1 MEIKMAT
8 NKVNGS
14 AYSVPPNVKSS
25 GSNNNRGVVARGGSV
40 ASGKLTNVGVS
51 RYNDSVFA
59 STVIDNSWAD
69 KALTSGTF
77 AYKNNRP
84 VGQRVSST
92 ISGVSNSAILSG
104 ADVPGQIRGIN
115 YRVVYRNRLD
125 TTAFRAGYFNL
136 YTGKY
141 SPKPS
146 VVTDTVSTDEAA
158 TVSRS
163 SPGTLAYKGGALN
176 PVQKAYPAKTN

>member
-8 NKVNGS
+8 NKTNGNV
-14 AYSVPPNVKSS
+14 YSVPPNVKSS

-51 RYNDSVFA
+51 RYNSTVFA
-59 STVIDNSWAD
+59 STVVDNASAD
-69 KALTSGTF
+69 KALSSGTF
-77 AYKNNRP
+77 SYQNNKP
-84 VGQRVSST
+84 VAQRLTST
-92 ISGVSNSAILSG
+92 ISGVANTTLRSG
-104 ADVPGQIRGIN
+104 ADIPGQIRGIN
-115 YRVVYRNRLD
+115 SRVVYRNRLD

-141 SPKPS
+141 SPTPTVYVDS
-146 VVTDTVSTDEAA
+146 VGTDEAA